1 MSLVR
6 LAARPMLAAPFIWTG
21 LERLRNPK
29 EAAAQLEGSLNT
41 LASVTPKATVAAN
54 QPELVVRVLGGVQ
67 VVAGS
72 MFAIGK
78 MPRFSSAILVGTAL
92 VNALVDAQSEA
103 PDAEKLPKFLKN
115 IGLAGGVLL
124 ASVDTN
130 GNPSLAWRAQ
140 HLAADA
146 KKSIEKTNAQVSQAL
161 RSTSEDARKKVE
173 DTFGL

>member
-6 LAARPMLAAPFIWTG
+6 LAARPMLAAPFIWSG

-41 LASVTPKATVAAN
+41 LASVAPKATIAAN
-54 QPELVVRVLGGVQ
+54 KPELVARVLGGVQ
-67 VVAGS
+67 LVAGS
-72 MFAIGK
+72 MFAIGR

-92 VNALVDAQSEA
+92 VNALAESQAEL
-103 PDAEKLPKFLKN
+103 PDAEKLPRFLKN

-124 ASVDTN
+124 ASVDTD

-140 HLAADA
+140 HFAQDA
-146 KKSIEKTNAQVSQAL
+146 KKSIEKTNAQVSNAI
-161 RSTSEDARKKVE
+161 RSTSGDARKKVE

>member
-41 LASVTPKATVAAN
+41 LASVTPKATVVAN
-54 QPELVVRVLGGVQ
+54 QPELVARVLGGVQ

-72 MFAIGK
+72 MFAIGR
-78 MPRFSSAILVGTAL
+78 MPRFSSAVLVGTAL
-92 VNALVDAQSEA
+92 INALAEAQAEV

-124 ASVDTN
+124 ASVDTA

-140 HLAADA
+140 HFAQDA
-146 KKSIEKTNAQVSQAL
+146 KKTLEKTNAQVTNAV
-161 RSTSEDARKKVE
+161 RSTTEDARKRVE
-173 DTFGL
+173 DTFGI

>member
-54 QPELVVRVLGGVQ
+54 QPELVARVLGGVQ

-72 MFAIGK
+72 MFAIGR
-78 MPRFSSAILVGTAL
+78 MPRFSSAVLVGTAL
-92 VNALVDAQSEA
+92 INALAEAQAEV
-103 PDAEKLPKFLKN
+103 PEAEKLPKFLKN

-124 ASVDTN
+124 ASVDTA

-140 HLAADA
+140 HLAQDA
-146 KKSIEKTNAQVSQAL
+146 KKTFEKTNAQVTNAV
-161 RSTSEDARKKVE
+161 RSTTEDARKRVE
-173 DTFGL
+173 DTFGI

>member
-21 LERLRNPK
+21 VERLRNPK
-29 EAAAQLEGSLNT
+29 ETAAQLEGGLNT

-54 QPELVVRVLGGVQ
+54 RPELVARALGGVQ
-67 VVAGS
+67 VVAGA
-72 MFAIGK
+72 MFAIGR

-92 VNALVDAQSEA
+92 INALAETQAEL
-103 PDAEKLPKFLKN
+103 PDEEKLPRFLKN
-115 IGLAGGVLL
+115 VGLAGGVLL
-124 ASVDTN
+124 ASVDTA

-140 HLAADA
+140 HLAQDA
-146 KKSIEKTNAQVSQAL
+146 KKSIEKTNAQVSNAL

-173 DTFGL
+173 TTFGL

>member
-54 QPELVVRVLGGVQ
+54 QPELVARVLGGVQ

-72 MFAIGK
+72 MFAIGR
-78 MPRFSSAILVGTAL
+78 MPRFSSAVLVGTAL
-92 VNALVDAQSEA
+92 INALAEAQAEV

-124 ASVDTN
+124 ASVDTA

-140 HLAADA
+140 HLAQDA
-146 KKSIEKTNAQVSQAL
+146 KKTFEKTNAQVTNAV
-161 RSTSEDARKKVE
+161 RSTTEDARKRVE
-173 DTFGL
+173 DTFGI